1 MKQSMSLIKTLLF
14 WLKYLVYLM
23 FASFILLEVTFRIL
37 PVSDSLKVQ
46 SINEENPIYH
56 FAKNRIVTQ
65 QIGFNFTHTNKKK
78 INNYGFMSDKDY
90 LSLDLKEKD
99 LAVVIGDSYVEA
111 RQVKNSDTFHFI
123 LDQEIESFN
132 VYPLGTSGSQ
142 LSQYLAYA
150 DFAITEFN
158 PDILIFLLYSNDFD
172 ESWYEVKQKP
182 GFHYFTKNGHLNLK
196 EYSPS
201 ITKQLARESAFIRY
215 LFLDLK
221 IMTQIKKILA
231 SDNNVENRVINT
243 NSNNE
248 KLGMQAIDFF
258 LKNIEELAKTKK
270 IILMIDGDR
279 SSIYNGKIKRDMS
292 KLQNRWFKIIL
303 NQMGIKTNLHLL
315 DLHPVFLKNWKKN
328 KKKFDYEYDGH
339 WNEHGHEIVAKALV
353 NKMIKL
359 QE

>member
-1 MKQSMSLIKTLLF
+1 
-14 WLKYLVYLM
+14 
-23 FASFILLEVTFRIL
+23 
-37 PVSDSLKVQ
+37 
-46 SINEENPIYH
+46 
-56 FAKNRIVTQ
+56 
-65 QIGFNFTHTNKKK
+65 
-78 INNYGFMSDKDY
+78 
-90 LSLDLKEKD
+90 
-99 LAVVIGDSYVEA
+99 
-111 RQVKNSDTFHFI
+111 
-123 LDQEIESFN
+123 
-132 VYPLGTSGSQ
+132 
-142 LSQYLAYA
+142 
-150 DFAITEFN
+150 
-158 PDILIFLLYSNDFD
+158 
-172 ESWYEVKQKP
+172 
-182 GFHYFTKNGHLNLK
+182 
-196 EYSPS
+196 
-201 ITKQLARESAFIRY
+201 
-215 LFLDLK
+215 
-221 IMTQIKKILA
+221 MTQIKKILA